1 MYYIYLLRLAEG
13 MLYTGITTNP
23 ARRLNEHMQKSGAG
37 AKYTRN
43 KTVVGMECVFSTENR
58 VLASKLEY
66 WLKKLTKSQKE
77 EVVKTGELSCLQE
90 KIQIEKYVYVGKKM
104 P

>member
-1 MYYIYLLRLAEG
+1 MYYVYLLRLAEG
-13 MLYTGITTNP
+13 MLYTGITTDP
-23 ARRLNEHMQKSGAG
+23 ERRLEEHMGKNGAG
-37 AKYTRN
+37 AKYTRT

-66 WLKKLTKSQKE
+66 QLKKIPKVKKE
-77 EVVKTGELSCLQE
+77 EIVHTGDLSLLKE
-90 KIQIEKYVYVGKKM
+90 KIQIENYVYIGKKM